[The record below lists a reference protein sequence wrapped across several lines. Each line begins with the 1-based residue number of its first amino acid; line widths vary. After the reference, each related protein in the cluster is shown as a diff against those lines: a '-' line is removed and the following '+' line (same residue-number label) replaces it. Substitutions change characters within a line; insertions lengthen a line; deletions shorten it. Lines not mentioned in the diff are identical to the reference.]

1 MPNEQKP
8 HFTLIT
14 NLGLKVTSLYKI
26 WMFSD
31 LVCCVNQ
38 VVLMLIRCMYMTKA
52 ERTVSKQGHLQPR
65 RHLKAGHGAGNWKKW
80 SFTTKFQSLCWD
92 ENLTQAEICHVSLIV
107 HLIIGQ
113 VTSTRLILMSPV
125 NVNHVTRPIIDTLD

>member
-1 MPNEQKP
+1 
-8 HFTLIT
+8 
-14 NLGLKVTSLYKI
+14 
-26 WMFSD
+26 MFID

-38 VVLMLIRCMYMTKA
+38 VVLMLIRCMYMTKV
-52 ERTVSKQGHLQPR
+52 ER
-65 RHLKAGHGAGNWKKW
+65 W
-80 SFTTKFQSLCWD
+80 SPSALPPFKGQVTEQAKMVFYNKKFQSLCWD
-92 ENLTQAEICHVSLIV
+92 ENLTQAEICHVSLII